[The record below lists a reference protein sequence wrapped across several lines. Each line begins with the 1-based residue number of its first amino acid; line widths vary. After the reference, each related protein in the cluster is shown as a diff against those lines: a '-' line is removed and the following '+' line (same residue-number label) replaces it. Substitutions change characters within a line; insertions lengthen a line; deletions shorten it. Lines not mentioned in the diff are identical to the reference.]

1 MFAGSLAL
9 TSHLGQRLQAA
20 VLTGLGTGHEWCRSE
35 DECVCVIIEHAHTCV
50 GRARCRSKDEG
61 MQTTHT
67 HTLAHTHTHTTMSHA
82 CLAQMRHS
90 RDHRSLAY
98 SKVFAISQILPR
110 TIIRSHH
117 S

>member
-1 MFAGSLAL
+1 VFAGSLAL

-67 HTLAHTHTHTTMSHA
+67 HTLAHTHTHHNVTCMSGTNA
-82 CLAQMRHS
+82 AQQGPQK
-90 RDHRSLAY
+90 LG
-98 SKVFAISQILPR
+98 IQ
-110 TIIRSHH
+110 
-117 S
+117 